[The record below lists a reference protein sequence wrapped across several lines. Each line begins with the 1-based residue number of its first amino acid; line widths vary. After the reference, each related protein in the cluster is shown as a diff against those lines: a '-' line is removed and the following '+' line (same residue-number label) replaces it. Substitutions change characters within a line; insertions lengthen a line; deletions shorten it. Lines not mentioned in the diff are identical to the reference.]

1 MEAKAL
7 RIGET
12 PPTSLAEQVLVVVAG
27 STPHP
32 FKLSIVMPVYNEVVT
47 VERVVHSILD
57 LHLPCAFEVI
67 VVDDGS
73 TDGSSVILERLT
85 SDNVRVIHHPVNSG
99 KGAAVQTGLA
109 ASTGTHLL
117 VFDADT
123 EYDPHDIARLVRP
136 LLAGRAEVV
145 FGSRM
150 SGFGTVH
157 PSLHHLIGNRI
168 MTWTANIIYGAA
180 ISDLHTCLKL
190 LPIPLLRSM
199 TLVEKGF
206 GLDTEIASEMLR
218 LGFRPYEM
226 PISYVGRSVQEGKK
240 IRFSDAI
247 RSVYILLKVRVI
259 RRRVKYGNRD
269 LELLPK
275 TCVVEYGSSSA

>member
-1 MEAKAL
+1 MKSNAL
-7 RIGET
+7 QNSENL
-12 PPTSLAEQVLVVVAG
+12 PV
-27 STPHP
+27 STPEPALATVPESTPLP
-32 FKLSIVMPVYNEVVT
+32 FKLSIVVPVYDEVVT
-47 VERVVHSILD
+47 VERVVHSILE

-73 TDGSSVILERLT
+73 TDGTSAILEGLAGE
-85 SDNVRVIHHPVNSG
+85 SVQVIHHPVNSG

-157 PSLHHLIGNRI
+157 PSLHHLIGNRV
-168 MTWTANIIYGAA
+168 MTWAANIIYGAA

-190 LPIPLLRSM
+190 IPIPLLRSM
-199 TLVEKGF
+199 SLTEKGF

-247 RSVYILLKVRVI
+247 RSVYILLKVRVT

-275 TCVVEYGSSSA
+275 TCVVEYGSSNA

>member
-1 MEAKAL
+1 VKTGSREKLAPLTAPHTEPDFIEDPEA
-7 RIGET
+7 T
-12 PPTSLAEQVLVVVAG
+12 PL
-27 STPHP
+27 P
-32 FKLSIVMPVYNEVVT
+32 FKLSIVVPVYNEVVT
-47 VERVVHSILD
+47 VERVVHSMLD

-73 TDGSSVILERLT
+73 TDGSSATLEQLT
-85 SDNVRVIHHPVNSG
+85 SENVRVIHHAVNAG

-157 PSLHHLIGNRI
+157 PSLHHLIGNHL
-168 MTWTANIIYGAA
+168 MTWVANIIYGAA
-180 ISDLHTCLKL
+180 MSDLHTCLKL
-190 LPIPLLRSM
+190 LPIPLLRTM
-199 TLVEKGF
+199 RLTEKGF

-226 PISYVGRSVQEGKK
+226 PISYVGRSVQDGKK

-247 RSVYILLKVRVI
+247 RSVYILLKVRVT

-269 LELLPK
+269 AGLLPK
-275 TCVVEYGSSSA
+275 TCVFDQGSPSA

>member
-1 MEAKAL
+1 MKADAPKKSAPLTAPHAELDFIKDPEA
-7 RIGET
+7 T
-12 PPTSLAEQVLVVVAG
+12 PR
-27 STPHP
+27 P
-32 FKLSIVMPVYNEVVT
+32 FKLSIVVPVYNEVVT
-47 VERVVHSILD
+47 VERVVHSMVD

-73 TDGSSVILERLT
+73 TDGSSAILEQL
-85 SDNVRVIHHPVNSG
+85 SSEHVRVIHHSVNSG

-109 ASTGTHLL
+109 VSTGTHLL

-157 PSLHHLIGNRI
+157 PSLHHLIGNRL
-168 MTWTANIIYGAA
+168 MTWVANIIYGAA

-199 TLVEKGF
+199 RLTEKGF

-226 PISYVGRSVQEGKK
+226 PISYVGRSVQDGKK

-247 RSVYILLKVRVI
+247 RSVYILLKVRVT

-269 LELLPK
+269 VGLLPK
-275 TCVVEYGSSSA
+275 TCVFDQGSPSA

>member
-1 MEAKAL
+1 MKADAPKKSAPLTAPHAELDFIKDPEA
-7 RIGET
+7 T
-12 PPTSLAEQVLVVVAG
+12 PR
-27 STPHP
+27 P
-32 FKLSIVMPVYNEVVT
+32 FKLSIVVPVYNEVVT
-47 VERVVHSILD
+47 VERVVHSMVD

-73 TDGSSVILERLT
+73 TDGSSAILEQLT
-85 SDNVRVIHHPVNSG
+85 SENVRVIHHAVNSG

-109 ASTGTHLL
+109 VSTGTHLL

-157 PSLHHLIGNRI
+157 PSLHHLIGNRL
-168 MTWTANIIYGAA
+168 MTWVANIIYGAA

-199 TLVEKGF
+199 RLTEKGF

-226 PISYVGRSVQEGKK
+226 PISYVGRSVQDGKK

-247 RSVYILLKVRVI
+247 RSVYILLKVRVT

-269 LELLPK
+269 VGLLPK
-275 TCVVEYGSSSA
+275 TCVFDQGSPSA

>member
-1 MEAKAL
+1 MKADAPKKSAPLTAPHAELDFIKDPEA
-7 RIGET
+7 T
-12 PPTSLAEQVLVVVAG
+12 PR
-27 STPHP
+27 P
-32 FKLSIVMPVYNEVVT
+32 FKLSIVVPVYNEVVT
-47 VERVVHSILD
+47 VERVVHSMVD

-73 TDGSSVILERLT
+73 TDGSSAILEQL
-85 SDNVRVIHHPVNSG
+85 SSENVRVIHHAVNSG

-109 ASTGTHLL
+109 VSTGTHLL

-157 PSLHHLIGNRI
+157 PSLHHLIGNRL
-168 MTWTANIIYGAA
+168 MTWVANIIYGAA

-199 TLVEKGF
+199 RLTEKGF

-226 PISYVGRSVQEGKK
+226 PISYVGRSVQDGKK

-247 RSVYILLKVRVI
+247 RSVYILLKVRVT

-269 LELLPK
+269 VGLLPK
-275 TCVVEYGSSSA
+275 TCVFDQGSPSA

>member
-1 MEAKAL
+1 M
-7 RIGET
+7 
-12 PPTSLAEQVLVVVAG
+12 LVAVTG
-27 STPHP
+27 STPNQ
-32 FKLSIVMPVYNEVVT
+32 FKLSIVVPVYNEVVT

-73 TDGSSVILERLT
+73 TDGSSIVLERLT

-117 VFDADT
+117 IFDADT

-168 MTWTANIIYGAA
+168 MTWTANVIYGAA

-190 LPIPLLRSM
+190 IPIPLLRSM
-199 TLVEKGF
+199 QLTEKGF

-240 IRFSDAI
+240 IRLSDAI

-259 RRRVKYGNRD
+259 RRRVKYGNRN
-269 LELLPK
+269 LGLLPK
-275 TCVVEYGSSSA
+275 TCVVEYGSSNA